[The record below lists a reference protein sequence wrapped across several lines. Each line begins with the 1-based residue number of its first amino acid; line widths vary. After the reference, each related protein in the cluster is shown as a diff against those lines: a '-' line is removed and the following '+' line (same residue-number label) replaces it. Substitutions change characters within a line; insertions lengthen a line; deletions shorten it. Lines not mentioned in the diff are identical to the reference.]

1 MQTSIF
7 LPSLLLRGFLRAKK
21 LPNRT
26 KSIAGPGSD
35 VYKQRKTIQS
45 NLHSPGN
52 KKQMTDILHRTI
64 SDSGKVFGLACNT
77 THLVNEACRRH
88 DTGPTAAAALG
99 RALTG
104 AILLAALLKDGQSVR
119 LKFEGNG
126 PFKKIITEAGY
137 DGWSRGYVAN
147 PRADIPLN
155 NGLVDVAS
163 GLGRAGFLT
172 VSKDIGLEQQYQG
185 ITQLYTS
192 EIGEDI
198 AFYLLES
205 EQTPSVVALSVQLHP
220 SGIIEAAGGYLI
232 QALPPVEE
240 SLLATIEQQTKKL
253 PSLSSHLA
261 AGKSAA
267 EILATVFCDIP
278 HHTTATTPLR
288 YQCSCTQEK
297 MKAALCSLG
306 YGELQELKE
315 NQEGIEIIC
324 EFCRDRYSF
333 DTQEIAALLNQQDE
347 NLN

>member
-1 MQTSIF
+1 
-7 LPSLLLRGFLRAKK
+7 
-21 LPNRT
+21 
-26 KSIAGPGSD
+26 
-35 VYKQRKTIQS
+35 
-45 NLHSPGN
+45 
-52 KKQMTDILHRTI
+52 MTDIIHRVI
-64 SDSGKVFGLACNT
+64 SDSGKIFGISCNT
-77 THLVNEACRRH
+77 TNLINEACRRH

-104 AILLAALLKDGQSVR
+104 AILLAALLKDGQSIR
-119 LKFEGNG
+119 LKFEGSG
-126 PFKKIITEAGY
+126 PLEKIITEAGY
-137 DGWSRGYVAN
+137 DGWSRGYVAK
-147 PRADIPLN
+147 PRADIPLK

-163 GLGRAGFLT
+163 GLGHAGFLT
-172 VSKDIGLEQQYQG
+172 VTKNIGLEQEYQG

-232 QALPPVEE
+232 QALPPIKEKILE
-240 SLLATIEQQTKKL
+240 NIEQRIQKL
-253 PSLSSHLA
+253 PSFSSHLA

-278 HHTTATTPLR
+278 HHTTATTPLH

-297 MKAALCSLG
+297 IKTALCSLG
-306 YGELQELKE
+306 YEELQRLKE
-315 NQEGIEIIC
+315 NQKGIEIIC
-324 EFCRDRYSF
+324 EFCRDRYFF
-333 DTQEIAALLNQQDE
+333 DAREIAALLNQHDA